1 MQYRPAVKSMNR
13 VGAAPLG
20 GGHTAV
26 MFDDVE
32 AVGTIQYAFILAVY
46 DDATREPVYFVT
58 SEVNAM
64 ADAFGG
70 GSHFLCAFDGPRHVN
85 MGASDDWA
93 NPEKFFPEALRRAA
107 EWVRIAPGGGGA
119 GEAPSLP

>member
-1 MQYRPAVKSMNR
+1 MQYRPLVRSMNR

-26 MFDDVE
+26 MFDGIK
-32 AVGTIQYAFILAVY
+32 AFGTIEYAFILAVY

-64 ADAFGG
+64 AKELGG

-85 MGASDDWA
+85 MGASDEWA
-93 NPEKFFPEALRRAA
+93 DPEKFFPEALRIAA
-107 EWVRIAPGGGGA
+107 EWVGA
-119 GEAPSLP
+119 ARS